1 MIQQRGHENHK
12 KFYAMPASDY
22 YWKELT
28 FKIAQL
34 LLVVKSRIIVQENM
48 LVMLAMNSHGI

>member
-1 MIQQRGHENHK
+1 MT
-12 KFYAMPASDY
+12 ASDY
-22 YWKELT
+22 SWKELT
-28 FKIAQL
+28 FKTAQL